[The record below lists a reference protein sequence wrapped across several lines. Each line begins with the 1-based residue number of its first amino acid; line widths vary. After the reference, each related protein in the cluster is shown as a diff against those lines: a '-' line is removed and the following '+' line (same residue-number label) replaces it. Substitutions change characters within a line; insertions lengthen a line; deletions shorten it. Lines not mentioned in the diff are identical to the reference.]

1 MLDVFS
7 GRFGTCDGMS
17 RRNFLRVGT
26 LGLAG
31 LALPDLLR
39 SRASAAASGAV
50 AKNTAVIQIFLS
62 GGPTHMDTYD
72 LKPDAPKEFRGEFKP
87 ISTNVAGIQ
96 LCELFANQAK
106 VMDKLAVIRGLHH
119 TTADHA
125 SGAHWVLTG
134 YPTSGPLTR
143 NNDRPSVGSV
153 VSKLRGANAPGV
165 PSYVGIPRAANFG
178 QAAYLGPGFN
188 PFNIDGDPAQNFKV
202 RNLEPAGGLDAA
214 RLEDRRYLL
223 SRLDRMDRKRDA
235 SGMMDGLDRFTQQA
249 YDMVTGAAARRA
261 FDLSREDPRLRD
273 RYGRTRVGQGCLLAR
288 RLVEAGVSF
297 VTINE
302 GNWDHHGQLFQTC
315 RRQLPPLD
323 TAIAALVADLF
334 DRGLSERVLLI
345 VWGEFG
351 RTPRVNGGAGR
362 DHWPGAMSAL
372 VAGGGLRMG
381 QVIGAT
387 SRKGEY
393 PVERPVRPEDV
404 LQTVYHLLGINPS
417 QEFPNESGRPMP
429 VLNTGKVIDELIG

>member
-1 MLDVFS
+1 MFDFFG
-7 GRFGTCDGMS
+7 GRFGACDGIS

-26 LGLAG
+26 LGMAG

-39 SRASAAASGAV
+39 LRALAAKAETP
-50 AKNTAVIQIFLS
+50 AKDTAVIQIFLS
-62 GGPTHMDTYD
+62 GGPSHMEMYD

-87 ISTNVAGIQ
+87 IPTKVPGVGI
-96 LCELFANQAK
+96 CELFPNQAQ
-106 VMDKLAVIRGLHH
+106 VMDKMAIIRGLHH

-125 SGAHWVLTG
+125 SGAHWLLTG
-134 YPTSGPLTR
+134 FPTNGPLTR

-165 PSYVGIPRAANFG
+165 PSYVGIPRATNFS

-188 PFNIDGDPAQNFKV
+188 PFNLEGDPAQNFRV
-202 RNLEPAGGLDAA
+202 RNLDPAGGVDVA

-223 SRLDRMDRKRDA
+223 SRLDRMDRRRDA
-235 SGMMDGLDRFTQQA
+235 TGMMDGLDRFTQQA
-249 YDMVTGAAARRA
+249 YEMVTGPAARRA

-273 RYGRTRVGQGCLLAR
+273 RYGRNRIGQGCLLAR

-297 VTINE
+297 ITINE
-302 GNWDHHGQLFQTC
+302 GNWDNHAQIFQIC

-323 TAIAALVADLF
+323 TAIASLVTDLYE
-334 DRGLSERVLLI
+334 RGLAEKVLLI

-372 VAGGGLRMG
+372 LAGGGLKMG

-387 SRKGEY
+387 SRKAEY
-393 PVERPVRPEDV
+393 PVERPVCPEDV
-404 LQTVYHLLGINPS
+404 LQTVYHILGINPL
-417 QEFPNESGRPMP
+417 QEFPNEAGRPMP
-429 VLNTGKVIDELIG
+429 VLNTGQAIAELIG

>member
-1 MLDVFS
+1 
-7 GRFGTCDGMS
+7 
-17 RRNFLRVGT
+17 
-26 LGLAG
+26 
-31 LALPDLLR
+31 
-39 SRASAAASGAV
+39 
-50 AKNTAVIQIFLS
+50 
-62 GGPTHMDTYD
+62 
-72 LKPDAPKEFRGEFKP
+72 
-87 ISTNVAGIQ
+87 
-96 LCELFANQAK
+96 
-106 VMDKLAVIRGLHH
+106 
-119 TTADHA
+119 
-125 SGAHWVLTG
+125 
-134 YPTSGPLTR
+134 
-143 NNDRPSVGSV
+143 
-153 VSKLRGANAPGV
+153 
-165 PSYVGIPRAANFG
+165 
-178 QAAYLGPGFN
+178 
-188 PFNIDGDPAQNFKV
+188 
-202 RNLEPAGGLDAA
+202 
-214 RLEDRRYLL
+214 
-223 SRLDRMDRKRDA
+223 
-235 SGMMDGLDRFTQQA
+235 MMDGLDRFTQQA
-249 YDMVTGAAARRA
+249 YDMVTGPAARRA

-323 TAIAALVADLF
+323 TAIAALVGDLF

-351 RTPRVNGGAGR
+351 RTPRVNGGSGR

-372 VAGGGLRMG
+372 LAGGGLRMG

-404 LQTVYHLLGINPS
+404 LQTMYHLLGINPA

-429 VLNTGKVIDELIG
+429 VLNTGKIIGELLG